1 MVRTFLS
8 SKVLSFCSLF
18 CNKKS
23 DIQIH
28 MYESNLT
35 FVFDI
40 YQLTEIYMQRIV
52 APKSDS
58 YFKTRLLM
66 ACYWLQ

>member
-1 MVRTFLS
+1 
-8 SKVLSFCSLF
+8 
-18 CNKKS
+18 
-23 DIQIH
+23 